1 MLTFAN
7 NDKFSPGPF
16 NFSNKPMFVAM
27 PRRPLVIV
35 EPTIIAITRYHS
47 VYYTNHQFYG
57 DSNL

>member
-1 MLTFAN
+1 MFTFAN

-27 PRRPLVIV
+27 PRRSLIV
-35 EPTIIAITRYHS
+35 EPTIIAVTRYHS